1 MDILADLQELYNK
14 WKSKSD
20 EVGSKDYEL
29 TQWHDALYY
38 CINSLGDVIIKHEK
52 ARQKDS
58 ADCPCYFNG
67 DFCEHCG
74 ITDDL
79 CHHPLK
85 HR

>member
-52 ARQKDS
+52 AQQKDS
-58 ADCPCYFNG
+58 ADEDICP
-67 DFCEHCG
+67 ECG
-74 ITDDL
+74 QSSGY
-79 CHHPLK
+79 HHYSCSQYQK